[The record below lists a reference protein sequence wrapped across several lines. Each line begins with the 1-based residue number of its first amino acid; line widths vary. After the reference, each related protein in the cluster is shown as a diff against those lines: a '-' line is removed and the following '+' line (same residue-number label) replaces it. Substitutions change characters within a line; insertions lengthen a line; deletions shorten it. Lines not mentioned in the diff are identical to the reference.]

1 MDVADGAD
9 LASLLV
15 VIKFFA
21 EDLVVSAL
29 IGPRIRGLP
38 AAVDN
43 NAHIAQPGMVTG
55 FKLHRFARGDRK
67 QSAPSFR
74 FGKGKTA
81 GGLFH
86 IDAELSRK
94 LADGRAYPISR
105 VRIKSGDN
113 GDGQYRSPAKEL
125 AGALCI
131 QRHGDLIVR
140 GEGGFN
146 FTARGRARRSHRP
159 AVRQRRSSPSPRW

>member
-9 LASLLV
+9 LAGLLV

-29 IGPRIRGLP
+29 VGPGIRGLP
-38 AAVDN
+38 ATVDN
-43 NAHIAQPGMVTG
+43 DAHIAQPGMVTG

-67 QSAPSFR
+67 ESASAFR

-81 GGLFH
+81 GCLFH

-94 LADGRAYPISR
+94 LADSRAYAISR
-105 VRIKSGDN
+105 VRIK
-113 GDGQYRSPAKEL
+113 
-125 AGALCI
+125 
-131 QRHGDLIVR
+131 
-140 GEGGFN
+140 
-146 FTARGRARRSHRP
+146 
-159 AVRQRRSSPSPRW
+159 